1 MKYLMKCVL
10 IASVFAC
17 SGLASAERVSVPVM
31 HEIAAVKAMK
41 PADTFVKTNVLKI
54 LLDEDL

>member
-1 MKYLMKCVL
+1 MKYLLKCVF

-17 SGLASAERVSVPVM
+17 SGLASAERVSLPVM
-31 HEIAAVKAMK
+31 QEIVTVRAME

-54 LLDEDL
+54 LLGEDL

>member
-1 MKYLMKCVL
+1 MKCVL